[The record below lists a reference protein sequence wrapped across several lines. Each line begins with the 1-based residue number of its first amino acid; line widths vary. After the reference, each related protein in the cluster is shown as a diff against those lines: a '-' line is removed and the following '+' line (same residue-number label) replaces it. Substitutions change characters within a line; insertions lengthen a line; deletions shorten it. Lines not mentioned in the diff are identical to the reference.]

1 MDQHLKLFTDI
12 ARETGEG
19 IDSNGSKDIRWSRLT
34 NDDLLG
40 LYALSLHQNDFT
52 LKDDAGIDLMQET
65 IRRAF
70 PGGGGDFI
78 AAMRELCRREEE

>member
-1 MDQHLKLFTDI
+1 MDRQLKLFTDV

-19 IDSNGSKDIRWSRLT
+19 IDSNGRKDIRWSRLT

-40 LYALSLHQNDFT
+40 LYALSCHQSDFT
-52 LKDDAGIDLMQET
+52 IKDDAGTDLIQET

-78 AAMRELCRREEE
+78 AAMRELCRRENE